1 MKPIRETLRRAT
13 RAAELR
19 TRAVYLASRD
29 PRVPRRAKV
38 IAVIVAAYALS
49 PIDLIPDFIPA
60 LGFLDDLVLVPPG
73 VALVVR
79 LIPKPL
85 WQEFLDAAQR
95 QMDERLPRSRVAA
108 VVIVLIWIA
117 AVTLL
122 AWLAWSRLR
131 PTTPA

>member
-1 MKPIRETLRRAT
+1 MSTIREKLRKVARSVEWKT
-13 RAAELR
+13 RAL
-19 TRAVYLASRD
+19 YLASRD

-38 IAVIVAAYALS
+38 VALVVAAYALS
-49 PIDLIPDFIPA
+49 PIDLIPDGIPIVG
-60 LGFLDDLVLVPPG
+60 LLDDLVLLPLG
-73 VALVVR
+73 IALVVR

-85 WQEFLDAAQR
+85 WQECLDAAQR

-117 AVTLL
+117 VVALL